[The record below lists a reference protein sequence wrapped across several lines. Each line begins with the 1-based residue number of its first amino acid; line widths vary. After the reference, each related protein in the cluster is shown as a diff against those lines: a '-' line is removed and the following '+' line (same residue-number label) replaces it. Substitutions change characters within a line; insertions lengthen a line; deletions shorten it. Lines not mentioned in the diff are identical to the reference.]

1 MKDLELLSFIDAI
14 YREPYSLLKNNC
26 IHKSLKIRNRA
37 RERGKQV
44 DIIVCISVVTMK
56 WLHGLPVPNP
66 HMYTLIDGV
75 KVDVSLDPGH
85 ELRYCRN
92 QEKKLVFPVN
102 VSRISRLIRRRPEQC
117 ETERQSDQDGN

>member
-1 MKDLELLSFIDAI
+1 MQDAELLSFIDSV

-26 IHKSLKIRNRA
+26 IHKSLRIRQKA

-44 DIIVCISVVTMK
+44 DIILCISVVTMK

-66 HMYTLIDGV
+66 HMFTVVDGE

-85 ELRYCRN
+85 EARYCRN
-92 QEKKLVFPVN
+92 TEKKLLFPVN
-102 VSRISRLIRRRPEQC
+102 VSRLGRLIQRKA
-117 ETERQSDQDGN
+117 D